1 MKMLAGVALGILL
14 CAVFPDLP
22 YSVKD
27 WINELAQTVAD
38 ATDPTFTERAEE
50 ALTDWRNQ

>member
-1 MKMLAGVALGILL
+1 MKLLAGVAIGVAL
-14 CAVFPDLP
+14 CAVFPELP

-27 WINELAQTVAD
+27 WINQAAQSVAN